1 MSAAA
6 SLEPASPAARA
17 GSPTEDRHPGT
28 LDIDVLPTLSLLGRL
43 NDEDATVAGAVR
55 QALPS
60 LTAHLAAA
68 DRLRDAVTHRGTD

>member
-6 SLEPASPAARA
+6 RLEPASPAARA

-43 NDEDATVAGAVR
+43 NYEQPTVAGAVR
-55 QALPS
+55 EPRS
-60 LTAHLAAA
+60 RRSSSVRTAT
-68 DRLRDAVTHRGTD
+68 RVIQ